1 MQPLRTGWARGL
13 FGLGEKRSR
22 PCPDL
27 EGEPPCKHQD
37 HGAETGLARRR
48 ARRSV
53 QLECNE
59 RDEIRLR
66 GEVRGVVRSHI
77 TEALLAHQ
85 EFGFNSKIN
94 EKAIGGFLSRRMI
107 CKLLLKHTSLATGGG
122 WIEDRQDVN
131 RETN

>member
-1 MQPLRTGWARGL
+1 M
-13 FGLGEKRSR
+13 
-22 PCPDL
+22 
-27 EGEPPCKHQD
+27 
-37 HGAETGLARRR
+37 
-48 ARRSV
+48 

-59 RDEIRLR
+59 QDEIRLR
-66 GEVRGVVRSHI
+66 GEVREVVRSHI

-107 CKLLLKHTSLATGGG
+107 CRLLKHTSLATGGG
-122 WIEDRQDVN
+122 WIEDRQDAN